1 MWERLERHLEA
12 GEVRFEPSGAAAREV
27 ERLRGVVEEQVHA
40 LRKQVAIGKLQ
51 SLSCECSALQLQ

>member
-12 GEVRFEPSGAAAREV
+12 GEVRFELSGAAAREV
-27 ERLRGVVEEQVHA
+27 ERLRGVVEEQMHA

-51 SLSCECSALQLQ
+51 SVS